1 MNSTE
6 QPAWRR
12 SRGCSNGTCVEIAAV
27 DGGYLIRDSKNPE
40 QAPLRFT
47 EEELTVFAAAF
58 AAGEFR
64 SE

>member
-1 MNSTE
+1 ME
-6 QPAWRR
+6 QPAWRKSQR
-12 SRGCSNGTCVEIAAV
+12 CGTATCVEIAAV

>member
-6 QPAWRR
+6 RPAWQR
-12 SRGCSNGTCVEIAAV
+12 SSKCSNGTCVEIAAV
-27 DGGYLIRDSKNPE
+27 QGGYLVRDGKNPDQE
-40 QAPLRFT
+40 PLRFT

-58 AAGEFR
+58 TAGEFR